1 MGLMVRSERNSDVWL
16 LSLATTALFIQIAYL
31 FWLLRVIEVPLPLT
45 WKQYFSQTSTGFRI
59 GEIVDKRLA
68 VRNRSQSSLTWTPM
82 ASGDPVHGQ
91 DTLMTG
97 MGASATVQLSDG
109 TRLEMGPNSL
119 IHFPINQSGAA
130 FLELELNRGKI
141 RLLSGGKTQRVH
153 IRAKRIDVKPESEVV
168 LQAEPVSSAAQ
179 IDVVQGHATIP
190 ESPEN
195 ILVELKP
202 GEQAVVT
209 NAGKLEVPSAAER
222 ALAEAPKEEP
232 KPEPV
237 PEPVKP
243 KAPSYQA
250 RTVGSGSVK
259 ENSKAVFVWAKIPKA
274 KTYIVEVATDA
285 AFKSGVAKT
294 QVSTNRFEWL
304 AAATGNYFWRVTAEG
319 EGDWLPS
326 APLAIRVKA
335 RIEAPKTTGAKVL
348 ETPRKPASKKA
359 PHGSRWKPL
368 FLLASLLSST
378 SAWAA
383 EPVDV
388 HGARLRMEFNWGK
401 VPGAKRY
408 LLQVSATPK
417 FENKLLEVRVSETRA
432 LVELPKAPEYYWRVA
447 GVDADGDLGNFS
459 GVTRMDANRALAEI
473 AATVAA
479 EEKIRAEQEEERR
492 IAALPPPTIA
502 FSSFSMAYGGGWALQ
517 RGSSGVASI
526 EGNGFA
532 WNSLK
537 AGAQFT
543 RGNSKLDLVLGYQPW
558 KYLSQDPEIADFQPT
573 LSAYRLEASALFGK
587 STSPWYG
594 GLRYR
599 REGELQRTGAET
611 VSIGNKSYFGL
622 VVGRSWVL
630 LPGLLERAADRW
642 IFRAQLEAS
651 PIGRRGAG
659 AQFSSLYNFAG
670 IWDEVAPIW
679 EVSLYP
685 YYRQHSLTGRPEWTA
700 EWNTWLWISW
710 NIDGPPKPSIP
721 TTVPSKSAQ
730 L

>member
-1 MGLMVRSERNSDVWL
+1 MVRSERNSDVWL
-16 LSLATTALFIQIAYL
+16 LSLATTALFIQVAYL
-31 FWLLRVIEVPLPLT
+31 FWLLRVIEIPLPIAWT
-45 WKQYFSQTSTGFRI
+45 QYFSQTSNGFRI

-68 VRNRSQSSLTWTPM
+68 VRNRTKSSLTWTPM

-97 MGASATVQLSDG
+97 MGAAATIQLSDG

-153 IRAKRIDVKPESEVV
+153 IRAKRVDVKPESEVV

-190 ESPEN
+190 ESTEN
-195 ILVELKP
+195 ALVELRP

-209 NAGKLEVPSAAER
+209 VGGKVEVPTVAER
-222 ALAEAPKEEP
+222 ALAEAPKEEAA
-232 KPEPV
+232 KVEPV
-237 PEPVKP
+237 PEPAKP
-243 KAPSYQA
+243 QAPSYQA

-259 ENSKAVFVWAKIPKA
+259 ENSKAIFVWAKIPKA
-274 KTYIVEVATDA
+274 KSYVVEVATDA
-285 AFKSGVAKT
+285 AFKSDIVKAHT
-294 QVSTNRFEWL
+294 TTNRFEWM
-304 AAATGNYFWRVTAEG
+304 AGASGNYYWRVTAEG

-348 ETPRKPASKKA
+348 HSPRKPASKKQ

-383 EPVDV
+383 EPVDTQ
-388 HGARLRMEFNWGK
+388 GARLKMEFHWGK
-401 VPGAKRY
+401 VPGARRY

-417 FENKLLEVRVSETRA
+417 FESKLLEVRVSETRA
-432 LVELPKAPEYYWRVA
+432 LVELPKALEYFWRVA
-447 GVDADGDLGNFS
+447 GIDADGDLGNFS
-459 GVTRMDANRALAEI
+459 DVTRMDANRALAEI

-502 FSSFSMAYGGGWALQ
+502 FSSFSMAYGGGWATQ
-517 RGSSGVASI
+517 RGSSGNSQI
-526 EGNGFA
+526 EGSGFA

-543 RGNSKLDLVLGYQPW
+543 RGKSKLDLVLGYQPW

-587 STSPWYG
+587 MTSPWFG

-611 VSIGNKSYFGL
+611 VSIGNTSYFGL
-622 VVGRSWVL
+622 VLGRSWVL
-630 LPGLLERAADRW
+630 LPGVLERAADRW

-651 PIGRRGAG
+651 PIGRRGVG
-659 AQFSSLYNFAG
+659 TQFSSLYNFAG

-685 YYRQHSLTGRPEWTA
+685 YYRQHSLTGRPEWTV
-700 EWNTWLWISW
+700 EWNTWLWICW

-721 TTVPSKSAQ
+721 TKVPSG
-730 L
+730 